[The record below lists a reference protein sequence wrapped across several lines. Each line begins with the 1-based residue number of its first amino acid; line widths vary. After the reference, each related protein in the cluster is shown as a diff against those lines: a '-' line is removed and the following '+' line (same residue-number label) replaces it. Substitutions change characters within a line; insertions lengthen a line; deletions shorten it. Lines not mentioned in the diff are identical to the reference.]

1 MLLFCA
7 VLRSLISKRFLLA
20 GHSGKSSFFVDGYL
34 VGKAE
39 TVPNV
44 LTAIGSAINLSC
56 LPSTV
61 STPLILSHFGAY
73 RQAMTPEQ
81 VQTLSTWREAAVDPY
96 VQVSFFFTVFF
107 SYRTKLQDKDKL
119 YCHLLEELTHYISSL
134 SWLAVVQLLK
144 FHVCCSLWCNWLPA
158 SMMARKLQSMNQ
170 P

>member
-1 MLLFCA
+1 LAQGFIPFQSLVRSSSLPFAAAIVMLLFCA

-96 VQVSFFFTVFF
+96 VQVSFFFTFF
-107 SYRTKLQDKDKL
+107 FPNYTAICLR
-119 YCHLLEELTHYISSL
+119 SSL
-134 SWLAVVQLLK
+134 ITY
-144 FHVCCSLWCNWLPA
+144 P
-158 SMMARKLQSMNQ
+158 